1 MVSLRAATGVVFGLL
16 VALADLPRAWAEPEH
31 RPTIVDRVV
40 ARWRLTVPGARGR
53 TRAIFERELA
63 FDARLDGLASGLEPG
78 APIGDRALR
87 VALGRRVATEL
98 LDALPLDDP
107 PPPRAIGERAEL
119 LRALLAARVG
129 GEARLVSAMIE
140 EGLGVAEVDTWL
152 RRSARA
158 AFVIEQTQGRSLEPT
173 DDELREL
180 ASSERARGVRDDE
193 ARSLEALRAHVVL
206 RRLADALDAVYQRAR
221 PRLSIRWSA
230 WLPSESSP

>member
-1 MVSLRAATGVVFGLL
+1 MVSARAATGVVFGVL
-16 VALADLPRAWAEPEH
+16 VALGAQPRAQAEPEL
-31 RPTIVDRVV
+31 RPGIVDRVV
-40 ARWRLTVPGARGR
+40 ARWRLAVPGSRGR

-98 LDALPLDDP
+98 LDALPLDDAP
-107 PPPRAIGERAEL
+107 SPRAIGERAEM

-129 GEARLVSAMIE
+129 GEARLASAMLE
-140 EGLGVAEVDTWL
+140 EGVGVAELDARL

-158 AFVIEQTQGRSLEPT
+158 AFVIERTQGRALEPT
-173 DDELREL
+173 EDELREL
-180 ASSERARGVRDDE
+180 ASAERARNLRDDQ
-193 ARSLEALRAHVVL
+193 ARSLDALRAHVVH

-230 WLPSESSP
+230 WSPSESTP